1 MNTTPL
7 WVPLVVAGLG
17 LVGTVV
23 GAISGVLI
31 TQRRSD
37 RREDAS
43 WEREWERERERWAR
57 EDAARTFEHR
67 RDAYADFY
75 QSLHSMTLR
84 AYCHGMGLSDYD
96 GDELP
101 EGWQSH
107 TFERLQHLKLYAAP
121 KVRLLASEAYSTAW
135 TWGHATK
142 NGLDDGEF
150 YDHHDQADEAEAKL
164 LAAIREDLRVPER

>member
-17 LVGTVV
+17 LIGTVV

-37 RREDAS
+37 KREDAS
-43 WEREWERERERWAR
+43 WEREWDRERAGWEREDE
-57 EDAARTFEHR
+57 ARTFEHR

-75 QSLHSMTLR
+75 QSLRAMTRR
-84 AYCHGMGLSDYD
+84 AYDHGLGHSDDD
-96 GDELP
+96 GVELP

-107 TFERLQHLKLYAAP
+107 TFERLQHLNLYATP
-121 KVRLLASEAYSTAW
+121 KVRALASEAYSAAW
-135 TWGHATK
+135 RWGHATK
-142 NGLDDGEF
+142 NGQDDGDF
-150 YDHHDQADEAEAKL
+150 YDRQDQADEAEAKV